1 MNFSFCL
8 ARHGGKCPCCF
19 LSFNSSLYRQSYSLS
34 ILTNAVM
41 IRIVINTVN
50 QIPPLPP
57 CRTADQPK
65 SHEVS
70 SFPSACRQC
79 RGHEFCLTTKWFT
92 KLNTMKVKTCI
103 IIGPNNYSWHP
114 LLSFLWTSHSFM
126 RTRDIKQ
133 QDQATKKGL
142 TSGIILIHELI

>member
-1 MNFSFCL
+1 MAANVRVVFWVL
-8 ARHGGKCPCCF
+8 IQV
-19 LSFNSSLYRQSYSLS
+19 YTDSYSLS

-50 QIPPLPP
+50 QIPPLRP

-70 SFPSACRQC
+70 SLPSGCRQC

-114 LLSFLWTSHSFM
+114 LLSFLLARHSFM

-133 QDQATKKGL
+133 QDQATKKDWRPGL
-142 TSGIILIHELI
+142 FSFMNWYQVLKAKNV

>member
-1 MNFSFCL
+1 MAANVRVVFWVL
-8 ARHGGKCPCCF
+8 IQV
-19 LSFNSSLYRQSYSLS
+19 YTDSYSLS

-50 QIPPLPP
+50 QIPPLHAALQINPSP
-57 CRTADQPK
+57 MK
-65 SHEVS
+65 SLHS
-70 SFPSACRQC
+70 SACRQY

-92 KLNTMKVKTCI
+92 KLNTMKVKTWI

-114 LLSFLWTSHSFM
+114 LLSFLLVRHSFM

-133 QDQATKKGL
+133 QDQATKKVWRPGL
-142 TSGIILIHELI
+142 FSFMNWFSLRDREKTF